1 MKGAEKTSFHTVLV
15 EGFRSIVSHV
25 LKELTSNGRFT
36 SVLRDTTQFYLS
48 RFALFKARVLENNRI
63 TIPKEEADILG
74 LKPGDY
80 VFVILTK
87 IERGGGRR

>member
-1 MKGAEKTSFHTVLV
+1 MRGTEKTSSHTVLF
-15 EGFRSIVSHV
+15 EGIRNIISDV
-25 LKELTSNGRFT
+25 LKELASNGKFR
-36 SVLRDTTQFYLS
+36 SILRDTTQFYLT

-80 VFVILTK
+80 VFVILTR
-87 IERGGGRR
+87 IEQGDGRK